1 MGREWDGFVSR
12 ELLANPPIEPR
23 VTLEVS
29 QGYCLD
35 GLTLPVIPAEG
46 DPPHRHVRGGFCHV
60 NQPSTTKER
69 RLYLS
74 CRLNVTVLM

>member
-12 ELLANPPIEPR
+12 EVLANPPIEPR

-46 DPPHRHVRGGFCHV
+46 DSPHLHVWVGLARQSTQHEESETSVFIMPP
-60 NQPSTTKER
+60 
-69 RLYLS
+69 
-74 CRLNVTVLM
+74 

>member
-35 GLTLPVIPAEG
+35 GLTLPVIRHTGMLGAGSATSISPA
-46 DPPHRHVRGGFCHV
+46 
-60 NQPSTTKER
+60 R
-69 RLYLS
+69 RKRDVCIYRAALTSLY
-74 CRLNVTVLM
+74 